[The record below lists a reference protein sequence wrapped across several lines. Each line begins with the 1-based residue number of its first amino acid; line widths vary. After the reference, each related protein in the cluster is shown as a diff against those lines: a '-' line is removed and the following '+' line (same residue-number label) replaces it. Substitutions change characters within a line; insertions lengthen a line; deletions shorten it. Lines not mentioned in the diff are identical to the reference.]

1 VTGPN
6 TLPPQHLAE
15 SPLFRL
21 EIVASPDEVDE
32 LNHVSNLVYLRW
44 VLRVAQAH
52 SSAVGYDYPAYEE
65 LGAVFVVRRHEI
77 DYLAPAFAG
86 DRITLTTW
94 IERWR
99 GASSV
104 RRSSITRAVDG
115 VELARASTLWAF
127 VSMDSGRPT
136 RIPADL
142 VERFRQPP

>member
-1 VTGPN
+1 MKGPN
-6 TLPPQHLAE
+6 TLPPQHVAE
-15 SPLFRL
+15 SPLYRL

-77 DYLAPAFAG
+77 DYLAPAYAG

-94 IERWR
+94 IESWR

-104 RRSSITRAVDG
+104 RRTSITRAVDG

-127 VSMDSGRPT
+127 IAMDGGRPT
-136 RIPADL
+136 RIPAEL
-142 VERFRQPP
+142 KERFRESA